1 MRMVRKFICIFI
13 ALIPGVFSPL
23 LVYAGCGQSDLTGTW
38 ITYALSVDSSGL
50 AYSPQTNRCKV
61 KINSSGSI
69 VTSKS
74 GCFIRNWTGINYV
87 NITGGKF
94 SVSSSCKLSGSIVLG
109 VLDEIIID
117 YGTLSKDKHTFSLI
131 GFNEAYQDYITHLN
145 GVKK

>member
-1 MRMVRKFICIFI
+1 MNIAKNFICICI
-13 ALIPGVFSPL
+13 TLMSGMFSPL
-23 LVYAGCGQSDLTGTW
+23 LAYAGCSQADLAGTW
-38 ITYALSVDSSGL
+38 ITYALSIDSSGL
-50 AYSPQTNRCKV
+50 AYYPQTNRCKV

-74 GCFIRNWTGINYV
+74 SCFVRNWIGTNYV
-87 NITGGKF
+87 NITGGKV
-94 SVSSSCKLSGSIVLG
+94 SVSSNCNLSGSIIIG